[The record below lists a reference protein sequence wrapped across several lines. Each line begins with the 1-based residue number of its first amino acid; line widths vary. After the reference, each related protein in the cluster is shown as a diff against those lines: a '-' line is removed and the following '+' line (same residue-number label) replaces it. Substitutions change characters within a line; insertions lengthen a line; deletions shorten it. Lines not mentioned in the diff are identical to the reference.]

1 MTSQIISVSQRVK
14 QIKPSPTLSVNAK
27 ANALKASGAD
37 ILNFSVGEPDFD
49 TPLHVRE
56 AGKAAIDE
64 GFTRYTAVPGIPAL
78 REAIAQRY
86 AEDKGWQYEP
96 DQIQVSCGGKHGL
109 YNMAQALFNP
119 GDEVLI
125 PTPYWVSYPPIVLLA
140 GAVPV
145 EIPLSEDNDFDLDE
159 KLLAKYATDKTR
171 GIILNSPSN
180 PTGAVFSQ
188 KGLEAVAKMALEK
201 GWVVISDDIYDT
213 IVYGAD
219 SIPHILEID
228 GRLKEQ
234 TLILNGVSKS
244 FAMTGWRIGYTLGP
258 KHIILYFGAQAHHRC
273 HEQDPE
279 SEYFQSFL
287 RGPEGCVG
295 CRVRP
300 AGFSAPNAGRVCA
313 PPGFHDQILAEHTG
327 YHLRRAQG
335 GLLCISQFFRILWE
349 NGQRENDKQLC
360 GYGRLSLGRGSPGN
374 RSRGCLWRRQVYSLF
389 LCSGNGNI
397 RGRDEPPAEGIGRAF
412 IENSRCLIVF
422 RASWAPLRSR
432 PKSNCRADV
441 PLIILSGRFA
451 YNIGKPTHGL
461 SKRLLLT
468 LNQGGYTI
476 HL

>member
-1 MTSQIISVSQRVK
+1 MTSQIISVAQRVK
-14 QIKPSPTLSVNAK
+14 QIKPSPTLAVNAK
-27 ANALKASGAD
+27 ANALKAAGAD

-86 AEDKGWQYEP
+86 IEDKGWHYEP

-159 KLLAKYATDKTR
+159 KLLSKYTSDKTR

-219 SIPHILEID
+219 SIPHILEVE

-258 KHIILYFGAQAHHRC
+258 KHIIAAMNKIQSQSTSNPSSVAQKAALAAVSGPQDFPRQMRDAFVPRLDFIIESLQSISDITCVVPKGAFYVF
-273 HEQDPE
+273 PN
-279 SEYFQSFL
+279 
-287 RGPEGCVG
+287 
-295 CRVRP
+295 
-300 AGFSAPNAGRVCA
+300 FSAYYGKAVNGKTINNSVDMADYLLDEALLATV
-313 PPGFHDQILAEHTG
+313 PGVAFGDDKFIRFSFAASMKTLEEGMSRLKKALA
-327 YHLRRAQG
+327 
-335 GLLCISQFFRILWE
+335 
-349 NGQRENDKQLC
+349 K
-360 GYGRLSLGRGSPGN
+360 LS
-374 RSRGCLWRRQVYSLF
+374 
-389 LCSGNGNI
+389 
-397 RGRDEPPAEGIGRAF
+397 
-412 IENSRCLIVF
+412 
-422 RASWAPLRSR
+422 
-432 PKSNCRADV
+432 
-441 PLIILSGRFA
+441 
-451 YNIGKPTHGL
+451 
-461 SKRLLLT
+461 
-468 LNQGGYTI
+468 
-476 HL
+476 